1 MKTTITNLL
10 AFVTLL
16 FGVGCSNNDGSREE
30 TSKIDLINDT
40 FPEYQEEI
48 KGTLDDLFKSID
60 EGDADKLISFHVYG
74 PKFTEFKEGGLRV
87 GSAENEA
94 YERGL
99 VGAISGFGYDLGDL
113 KIDVYGEVAKVTFHA
128 TFSPVIEGVT
138 YQNQAQITLLFV
150 RVEGA
155 WKITH
160 EHNSPLLAGSEAK
173 VTAL

>member
-1 MKTTITNLL
+1 MKTTITGFL
-10 AFVTLL
+10 AVVTILIN
-16 FGVGCSNNDGSREE
+16 VCCSDDDDSVQE
-30 TSKIDLINDT
+30 TSKIDIIKDT
-40 FPEYQEEI
+40 FPKYQEEI
-48 KGTLDDLFKSID
+48 RLTLEELFKSID
-60 EGDADKLISFHVYG
+60 DGDADKLISFHVYG

-99 VGAISGFGYDLGDL
+99 VAAISGFGYDLGDL
-113 KIDVYGEVAKVTFHA
+113 KIDVFGEVAKVTFHA
-128 TFSPVIEGVT
+128 TFSPIIDGVT
-138 YQNQAQITLLFV
+138 YQSKAQITLLFV
-150 RVEGA
+150 RVEGS

>member
-1 MKTTITNLL
+1 MKIAILKLL
-10 AFVTLL
+10 AFVTIFLIAA
-16 FGVGCSNNDGSREE
+16 CSNEGDPPEDIA
-30 TSKIDLINDT
+30 KIDLINDS
-40 FPEYQEEI
+40 FPEYQKEI
-48 KGTLDDLFKSID
+48 ELTLEDLFRSID

-113 KIDVYGEVAKVTFHA
+113 KIDVFGEVAKVTFHA
-128 TFSPVIEGVT
+128 TFSPVIDGVT
-138 YQNQAQITLLFV
+138 YENKAQITLLFV
-150 RVEGA
+150 RVEGK

-160 EHNSPLLAGSEAK
+160 EHNSPLMPATDAK
-173 VTAL
+173 LTAL